1 MMVRTVVTMRRRRRR
16 RNSSDDKYSTGDN
29 DSCYGYLSFLTAI
42 THIMPLIII
51 MITRELPSGKPTI
64 TSAHNLSSNS
74 IKISWR
80 PPNDSTING
89 EFLGYQVSVS
99 IIITLNY
106 VSFATNYI
114 IVDNHY
120 FLP

>member
-1 MMVRTVVTMRRRRRR
+1 MMMRTVVTMRRRIF
-16 RNSSDDKYSTGDN
+16 SDDKCSTGDN
-29 DSCYGYLSFLTAI
+29 DSFYGNLSSLTAI
-42 THIMPLIII
+42 TLIMPLLILI

-99 IIITLNY
+99 IIITFNY
-106 VSFATNYI
+106 VIFATNYI